1 MAIQPTGRLAGYR
14 RSGAGGQAEM
24 TSKLGLKLP
33 SQKVSTFDGFALVG
47 FPLMNLQE
55 DLEEL
60 GSPDLLREF
69 GTCGEVWC
77 PVGLT
82 V

>member
-24 TSKLGLKLP
+24 TSKLSLKLP

-47 FPLMNLQE
+47 FPLMNFQE

-60 GSPDLLREF
+60 GSLISFANLEHVVKF
-69 GTCGEVWC
+69 GAQLV
-77 PVGLT
+77 
-82 V
+82 